1 MLYDLRVVL
10 DTSCVGLNN
19 QVLGQTDIPNVWGG
33 LPARLSACS
42 LLSSRLLPI

>member
-10 DTSCVGLNN
+10 DTSCVGLNYRI
-19 QVLGQTDIPNVWGG
+19 LGQTDILNVWGG
-33 LPARLSACS
+33 LSACS